1 MVPPARQRRMAEAS
15 QSNPAEGARS
25 YGGGGSGGGGVS
37 GGGGGDGG
45 DGDSSVREQD
55 RFLPIA
61 NITRILNKALPNHAK
76 VAKETKETM
85 QECVS
90 EFISFITSEACERCM
105 TLKKKTING
114 DDVLWSM
121 ATLGF
126 EDYVPPLKLY
136 LGKYRQGIEDSAMRE
151 MRGSY
156 PNTYT
161 TGENQVLQQNFLA
174 QNMNYANHQ
183 DGEGSATRE
192 MGVSYPITN
201 TTGEY
206 QVLQQNF
213 LAQNMNY
220 ANHQDGEGSASRE
233 MGVSHPITN
242 TTGEYQVLQQN
253 FLAQNMNYANHQDG
267 KGSASREMGVSH
279 PITNTTGEYQVLQ
292 QNFLAQNMNSA
303 NHQVLILSKF
313 VKL

>member
-136 LGKYRQGIEDSAMRE
+136 LGKYRQVRVGYIC
-151 MRGSY
+151 
-156 PNTYT
+156 
-161 TGENQVLQQNFLA
+161 
-174 QNMNYANHQ
+174 
-183 DGEGSATRE
+183 
-192 MGVSYPITN
+192 
-201 TTGEY
+201 
-206 QVLQQNF
+206 
-213 LAQNMNY
+213 
-220 ANHQDGEGSASRE
+220 
-233 MGVSHPITN
+233 
-242 TTGEYQVLQQN
+242 
-253 FLAQNMNYANHQDG
+253 
-267 KGSASREMGVSH
+267 
-279 PITNTTGEYQVLQ
+279 
-292 QNFLAQNMNSA
+292 
-303 NHQVLILSKF
+303 
-313 VKL
+313 